1 MLPGT
6 MNGRHSISVIELSSV
21 IKSTSP
27 RTDHLNFLLAGN
39 FLHSLSASASPGS
52 GGSLAAGAVAAGGG
66 PGAAGGG
73 GGKAAGAPGRAAVA
87 GGGPTL
93 AGCACAIAA
102 VPTRNSAAVEQSRG
116 PVTFGLIESSSP

>member
-39 FLHSLSASASPGS
+39 FLHSLRASASPGS
-52 GGSLAAGAVAAGGG
+52 GGSFAAGAGAAGGG

-73 GGKAAGAPGRAAVA
+73 GGNPVVAPPGRAAVG

-93 AGCACAIAA
+93 AGCACAI
-102 VPTRNSAAVEQSRG
+102 
-116 PVTFGLIESSSP
+116 